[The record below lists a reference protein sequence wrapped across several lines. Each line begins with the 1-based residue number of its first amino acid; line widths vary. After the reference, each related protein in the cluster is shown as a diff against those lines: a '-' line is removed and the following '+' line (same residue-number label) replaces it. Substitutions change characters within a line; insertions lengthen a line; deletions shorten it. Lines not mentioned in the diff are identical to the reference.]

1 MGLFDRFKKRFKKSA
16 EEITVEE
23 DSVEAEQ
30 ALEERRELIES
41 LEDSKPTPNPAPQ
54 MLKPRPKQA
63 SSGMIS
69 MKSPP

>member
-23 DSVEAEQ
+23 DSMEAEQ

-41 LEDSKPTPNPAPQ
+41 LEDSKPTH
-54 MLKPRPKQA
+54 L
-63 SSGMIS
+63 SLIHI
-69 MKSPP
+69 

>member
-41 LEDSKPTPNPAPQ
+41 LED
-54 MLKPRPKQA
+54 
-63 SSGMIS
+63 
-69 MKSPP
+69 

>member
-54 MLKPRPKQA
+54 MV
-63 SSGMIS
+63 
-69 MKSPP
+69 